1 MWKINV
7 PSRIHIFLW
16 LLANNKT
23 LTRDNLAKRKHV
35 DDTSCLFCNEKE
47 SVSHLFFECYV
58 AKLFW
63 SWIVEITCTPIGAD
77 FESVAKCYLSEKRFS
92 MLNCFLQLFYGRYG
106 NYAII
111 CAFRSIS
118 GRT

>member
-23 LTRDNLAKRKHV
+23 LTMDNLAKRRHV

-47 SVSHLFFECYV
+47 SMSHLFFKYCV

-63 SWIVEITCTPIGAD
+63 SWIVEITGTPIGAD
-77 FESVAKCYLSEKRFS
+77 FESVAKC
-92 MLNCFLQLFYGRYG
+92 
-106 NYAII
+106 
-111 CAFRSIS
+111 
-118 GRT
+118 